1 MTQNCKM
8 RVSEIRDGRYKLGEK
23 ELKGEWS
30 QEECGQV
37 TIHALEIHSKYEMEI
52 INNDW
57 SYIMVYW
64 N

>member
-52 INNDW
+52 IN
-57 SYIMVYW
+57 
-64 N
+64 

>member
-1 MTQNCKM
+1 M

-52 INNDW
+52 IN
-57 SYIMVYW
+57 
-64 N
+64 